1 MRISTFWYCLKQGI
15 INICRNILF
24 SLASI
29 ATISACIFLFCLFFA
44 LIANVQNVAKTAET
58 TVGIT
63 VFFDE
68 DMPEDQIL
76 AAGDVIQGWEEVR
89 EAQYISAAQAW
100 ENFKTDYFE
109 GMEELAEGFADDN
122 PLSGSASYEI
132 FLNNIEEQ
140 DKIVERL
147 EGMEGV
153 RKVRYSSTAV
163 AGLTSAGKMVG
174 AMSAVI
180 ICVLLAVAVFLI
192 SNTISVAAAFRR
204 RENEIMRLIGAT
216 NYMIRA
222 PFVVEGVLLGALGA
236 AVPLAGMYVLYQRAV
251 IYIGEH
257 YQMLTGMFEPIPL
270 GDIFPYMAAAAG
282 GLGAGIGFFVSYFT
296 IHRHLKV

>member
-1 MRISTFWYCLKQGI
+1 M
-15 INICRNILF
+15 
-24 SLASI
+24 
-29 ATISACIFLFCLFFA
+29 
-44 LIANVQNVAKTAET
+44 
-58 TVGIT
+58 GIT

-153 RKVRYSSTAV
+153 K
-163 AGLTSAGKMVG
+163 
-174 AMSAVI
+174 
-180 ICVLLAVAVFLI
+180 
-192 SNTISVAAAFRR
+192 
-204 RENEIMRLIGAT
+204 
-216 NYMIRA
+216 
-222 PFVVEGVLLGALGA
+222 GALFQYGCGRA
-236 AVPLAGMYVLYQRAV
+236 DQCGKDGWGHVGRYYLRTAGR
-251 IYIGEH
+251 G
-257 YQMLTGMFEPIPL
+257 G
-270 GDIFPYMAAAAG
+270 FPD
-282 GLGAGIGFFVSYFT
+282 
-296 IHRHLKV
+296 